1 MKKFIFDLD
10 NTLYPASLQVF
21 PLIDRRI
28 NLYMT
33 SKLGIPEAEVDGL
46 RRRYW
51 KLYGVTLNGL
61 MRHYRVD
68 PEDYLTYVHDVDLS
82 HLLKPNLRLR
92 SSLEKI
98 PGPKVIFTNGSS
110 THAQN
115 VLNALGIEH
124 LFEDIFDV
132 RVAGFQPKPFSEPYL
147 KVLELMNVSG
157 LECVMIDDIPE
168 NLKTAKSVGMKTILV
183 GSSNGHEYIDFCVE
197 KACGVSEIIEM
208 LQ

>member
-33 SKLGIPEAEVDGL
+33 RKLGIPEAEVDGL
-46 RRRYW
+46 RRLYW

-68 PEDYLTYVHDVDLS
+68 PEDYLRYVHDVDLS
-82 HLLKPNLRLR
+82 TLLKPNLRLR

-98 PGPKVIFTNGSS
+98 PVPKVIFTNGSS
-110 THAQN
+110 AHAQN
-115 VLNALGIEH
+115 VLSALDIEH
-124 LFEDIFDV
+124 LFDDIFDV
-132 RVAGFQPKPFSEPYL
+132 RVAGFLPKPLREPYH
-147 KVLELMNVSG
+147 KVLDLMNVSG
-157 LECVMIDDIPE
+157 QECVMVDDIPE
-168 NLKTAKSVGMKTILV
+168 NLKTAKAMGMKTILV

-197 KACGVSEIIEM
+197 KACGVSEIIEL